1 MRFGAGWI
9 VFGSEQS
16 CGEKDGSERRG
27 NNLES
32 QLHRR
37 MLDGGRP
44 ARNSAVRCVGGS
56 SCGRFQPA
64 ELLVKA
70 LRAEVRHLGHGI
82 REIEFTSQQST
93 AEAEMK
99 AIREGDACR
108 VSLKTPPL
116 QLSCLE
122 QQITASKAGVNPSS
136 QSLGISTKASDKVM
150 KRERREL
157 KAKWIKGQVISSH
170 NP

>member
-1 MRFGAGWI
+1 
-9 VFGSEQS
+9 
-16 CGEKDGSERRG
+16 
-27 NNLES
+27 
-32 QLHRR
+32 
-37 MLDGGRP
+37 
-44 ARNSAVRCVGGS
+44 
-56 SCGRFQPA
+56 
-64 ELLVKA
+64 
-70 LRAEVRHLGHGI
+70 
-82 REIEFTSQQST
+82 
-93 AEAEMK
+93 MK